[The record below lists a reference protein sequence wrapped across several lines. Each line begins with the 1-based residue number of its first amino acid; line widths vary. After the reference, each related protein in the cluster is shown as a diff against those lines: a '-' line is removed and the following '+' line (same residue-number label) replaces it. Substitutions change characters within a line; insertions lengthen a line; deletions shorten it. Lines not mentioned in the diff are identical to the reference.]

1 MNKNSKIQNHQKL
14 ANKLVCNF
22 ITKTILYSLAEGEK
36 KESQNKYAH
45 HINISSS
52 VLTKMK
58 REEGYEIPLST
69 IYSICKKE
77 NLNLSEFFKKVEE
90 MFPEIKIRD

>member
-1 MNKNSKIQNHQKL
+1 
-14 ANKLVCNF
+14 
-22 ITKTILYSLAEGEK
+22 
-36 KESQNKYAH
+36 
-45 HINISSS
+45 
-52 VLTKMK
+52 MK